1 MRRETAHF
9 NCQLSTFIQ
18 SDPPALRGDLNYYI
32 NHYGVVLKPYSS
44 SAIFFTLSKVLAVAA
59 VIFF

>member
-32 NHYGVVLKPYSS
+32 
-44 SAIFFTLSKVLAVAA
+44 IME
-59 VIFF
+59 